1 MRIELG
7 SFFLSGQG
15 TLQQQLY
22 LALRE
27 KLLTAQWPRDALL
40 PSGRQLATDLKL
52 SRNTINQVLQQLV
65 AEGYIQGQQGR
76 GYQVLSSVPD
86 QFFQAS
92 NGPLVS
98 AQSDIQLCD
107 YELAVKTGPATG
119 LLQTGVPD
127 LSAFPFV
134 LWQKLTQRHSGRSA
148 LAGMSDAMGYL
159 PLRLALK
166 DYLRQSRQVHCD
178 EDSVLI
184 TPGAQ
189 AALFIA
195 TKLVA
200 KAGDKVAMESPG
212 YPRLRQALQLAEAEI
227 HYIDASSESG
237 IATSDLAQLDGC
249 KALFV
254 TPAHQYPMG
263 GIMPLSDR
271 LKVLE
276 WARQQSC
283 VLIEDD
289 YDSEFQFKHRPI
301 ASLQGLAQGQGVI
314 YIGSFSKT
322 VFPALRLGYLVV
334 PKSWMPKAA
343 ALLQAVYGDVAL
355 LPQAV
360 TADFIQEGHFGR
372 HLRKMRHLY
381 LQKQQCCLSLIAE
394 FLPEVRLHARYAGLH
409 ICIEFPGDIADQQ
422 LTLELLKH
430 GYKVQPLSRYVFS
443 GEKRSGL
450 VLGLANSTEQQLR
463 SAIELI
469 ALLML
474 SYKKSRATQDI
485 A

>member
-15 TLQQQLY
+15 SLQQQLY
-22 LALRE
+22 QALRE
-27 KLLTAQWPRDALL
+27 KLLTAQWPKDALL
-40 PSGRQLATDLKL
+40 PSSRQLAKDLQL

-76 GYQVLSSVPD
+76 GYQVLSTVPD

-92 NGPLVS
+92 TGPSVS
-98 AQSDIQLCD
+98 AHTEMQLSDYDI
-107 YELAVKTGPATG
+107 AVKTGPATG

-127 LSAFPFV
+127 LSAFPFA
-134 LWQKLTQRHSGRSA
+134 LWQKLTQRHSGRAA
-148 LAGMSDAMGYL
+148 LAGMADAMGYL

-195 TKLVA
+195 AKLA
-200 KAGDKVAMESPG
+200 SKAGDKVGMESPG

-227 HYIDASSESG
+227 HYIDASSDTG
-237 IATSDLAQLDGC
+237 LATSDLSQLAGC

-271 LKVLE
+271 LNLLE

-283 VLIEDD
+283 VLVEDD

-301 ASLQGLAQGQGVI
+301 ASLQGLSKGQGVI
-314 YIGSFSKT
+314 YVGSFSKT
-322 VFPALRLGYLVV
+322 LFPALRLGYLVL
-334 PKSWMPKAA
+334 PKCWMPKAA
-343 ALLQAVYGDVAL
+343 ALLQALYGDVAL

-360 TADFIQEGHFGR
+360 TADFILEGHFGR
-372 HLRKMRHLY
+372 HLRKMRYLY
-381 LQKQQCCLSLIAE
+381 QSKQQYCLQLIAE

-409 ICIEFPGDIADQQ
+409 ICIEFPDEIADQL
-422 LTLELLKH
+422 LTAELVKR

-443 GEKRSGL
+443 GDKRSGL

-463 SAIELI
+463 SGIQLI
-469 ALLML
+469 ALLIPL
-474 SYKKSRATQDI
+474 YKTSNEAQHI
-485 A
+485 V

>member
-22 LALRE
+22 QALRE
-27 KLLTAQWPRDALL
+27 KLLTAQWPTDALL
-40 PSGRQLATDLKL
+40 PSSRQLAADLGL
-52 SRNTINQVLQQLV
+52 SRNTVNQVLQQLV
-65 AEGYIQGQQGR
+65 AEGYLLGQQGR
-76 GYQVLSSVPD
+76 GYQIIATAPD

-92 NGPLVS
+92 TETTVA
-98 AQSDIQLCD
+98 AQTEMVLFDYDISL
-107 YELAVKTGPATG
+107 KSGPASG

-134 LWQKLTQRHSGRSA
+134 LWQKLTQRHSGRAA
-148 LAGMSDAMGYL
+148 LAGMADAMGYM

-166 DYLRQSRQVHCD
+166 DYLRQSRQVVCD
-178 EDSVLI
+178 EDCILI

-195 TKLVA
+195 AKLA
-200 KAGDKVAMESPG
+200 SKAGDKVAMESPG

-227 HYIDASSESG
+227 HYIDASSDHG
-237 IATSDLAQLDGC
+237 LAISALNQLKGC

-263 GIMPLSDR
+263 GIMPLTER
-271 LKVLE
+271 LHLLE
-276 WARQQSC
+276 WARQQHC
-283 VLIEDD
+283 ILVEDD

-314 YIGSFSKT
+314 YVGSFSKT
-322 VFPALRLGYLVV
+322 LFPALRLGYLVL
-334 PKSWMPKAA
+334 PKQWMLKAA

-360 TADFIQEGHFGR
+360 TADFMLEGHFGR
-372 HLRKMRHLY
+372 HLRKMRQLY
-381 LQKQQCCLSLIAE
+381 QHKQQYCLQLIAE
-394 FLPEVRLHARYAGLH
+394 FLPEAKLHARYAGLH
-409 ICIEFPGDIADQQ
+409 ISIEFPYELADQQ
-422 LTLELLKH
+422 LTAELLKQ
-430 GYKVQPLSRYVFS
+430 GYRVQPLSRYVFS
-443 GEKRSGL
+443 GEKRTGL
-450 VLGLANSTEQQLR
+450 VIGLANTTEQQLLLGVQ
-463 SAIELI
+463 LI
-469 ALLML
+469 AQLLQL
-474 SYKKSRATQDI
+474 FKKGNEA
-485 A
+485 